1 MIRLAVD
8 CEAVV
13 RQLRIAFRLASAADS
28 PCNCHRRQRRRPDG
42 GGVLPGRGCAAAGNE
57 RGADV
62 AGYRQRLCRRGGK
75 QGERAEQQRG
85 SGWEVQTGARCPNLS
100 TPYELST
107 GIRLGPG
114 KHTRAPSPVRGKR
127 ILRQKKRVLRQK
139 KRVLMIECLSSP
151 LERRI
156 PGVPAATG
164 RDRLPPGHPQ
174 RCHPLLPAQEPALRA
189 RFDGAHLETRASS
202 AGARSCTTRSWRPR
216 RSTGCSTA
224 TTSSTSAA
232 TATGCGATWSSPGP
246 SPRPQRGPSPQR
258 GRDENA
264 GS

>member
-42 GGVLPGRGCAAAGNE
+42 GGVLPGRGCAAAGDE

-107 GIRLGPG
+107 GIRLGPR

-174 RCHPLLPAQEPALRA
+174 RCHPLLSAHGPALRA
-189 RFDGAHLETRASS
+189 RFDGAHLEPGLRALGRDHDHRPGPLGSPGGGSAPGVARFRMRASRFAIDS
-202 AGARSCTTRSWRPR
+202 LG
-216 RSTGCSTA
+216 
-224 TTSSTSAA
+224 SAA
-232 TATGCGATWSSPGP
+232 PSGP
-246 SPRPQRGPSPQR
+246 VAKECSNSHAGVPSCH
-258 GRDENA
+258 
-264 GS
+264 

>member
-1 MIRLAVD
+1 MTVD
-8 CEAVV
+8 YEAVV
-13 RQLRIAFRLASAADS
+13 RQLRIAFRLASATD
-28 PCNCHRRQRRRPDG
+28 PTVDFHRRQRRRPDG
-42 GGVLPGRGCAAAGNE
+42 GGILPGRGCAAAGDE

-107 GIRLGPG
+107 GIRLGPR

-174 RCHPLLPAQEPALRA
+174 RCHPLLPAHGPALRA
-189 RFDGAHLETRASS
+189 RFDGAHLEPGLRALGRDHDHRPGPLGSPGGGSAPGVAQFRIRASRFAIDS
-202 AGARSCTTRSWRPR
+202 IPGARLRERQEPGRPNSHARVPSCH
-216 RSTGCSTA
+216 
-224 TTSSTSAA
+224 
-232 TATGCGATWSSPGP
+232 
-246 SPRPQRGPSPQR
+246 
-258 GRDENA
+258 
-264 GS
+264 